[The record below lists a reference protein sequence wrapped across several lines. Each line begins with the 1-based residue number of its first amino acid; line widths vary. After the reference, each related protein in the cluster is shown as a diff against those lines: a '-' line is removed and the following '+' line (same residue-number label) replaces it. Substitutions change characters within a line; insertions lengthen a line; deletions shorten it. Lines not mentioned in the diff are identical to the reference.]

1 VRQIYTS
8 PRIENVERVVSLLAA
23 ADIATTV
30 TNRRPW
36 AGHDYKGPSYS
47 TRPDPASWPQVWVVR
62 AEDQPRARALLREA
76 GIEPAVRFAEDLAR
90 ARRAH
95 GERRHGGA
103 LGLYLRLALLAGVAL
118 LILLHAFGW
127 LG

>member
-8 PRIENVERVVSLLAA
+8 PRIENVERVVALLADA
-23 ADIATTV
+23 GIATTV
-30 TNRRPW
+30 TNRRAW

-47 TRPDPASWPQVWVVR
+47 ARPDPALWPQVWVVR
-62 AEDQPRARALLREA
+62 AEDQPRARAVLREV

-90 ARRAH
+90 TRRPG
-95 GERRHGGA
+95 GETRRGA
-103 LGLYLRLALLAGVAL
+103 LAMYLRLALLAAIAL